1 MIISFFLFFL
11 QLATLNGPDIRK
23 LIKASNRL
31 TAVLT
36 EAQVIAWDSIRAV
49 IDGVLGK
56 KREDGWQVLVQ
67 NMLDSLK
74 NIGVS
79 LTLKLHLLSHHLDQF
94 EKQSP
99 AESDEH
105 GERIHQ
111 VMK

>member
-1 MIISFFLFFL
+1 M
-11 QLATLNGPDIRK
+11 
-23 LIKASNRL
+23 L
-31 TAVLT
+31 TQ
-36 EAQVIAWDSIRAV
+36 AQNIAWDSIRAV

-56 KREDGWQVLVQ
+56 KRTDGWQVLVR

-79 LTLKLHLLSHHLDQF
+79 MTLKLHLLNNHLDHF

-111 VMK
+111 VIK